1 MENTAIT
8 HQVHQ
13 GNVSLSL
20 TRYFSRY
27 WQPKDR
33 LSLSSSTSLT
43 ISPPYHNLS
52 DLRTRNTYL
61 SMQLHD
67 HSFRPYDLPDFDADM
82 HRGDSL
88 HPLYPPCSHCPQGSM
103 NQCKE
108 AACPILEMTSQC
120 TDQCVVVACNDPTH
134 PEPSCHVAD
143 GDIICDSICVPDEDC
158 GNCSGLEELLLCCTD
173 YHSYLSQ
180 PKSLDPNLTLSNWV
194 PQSTDFCGCDKSDKS
209 EQHLSQFFPEHS
221 GIAQPSGDV
230 SSECPV
236 SSTSSAFS
244 SPHISQAA
252 TQFTPV
258 SLPQHLPQFSPPMFN
273 CLWADCKVAFP
284 SITEL
289 VGHVNLDHL
298 RPPNLTK
305 ESAPQQVCSNVPRNQ
320 QFDLDALSCHWGD
333 CAMYPCPESISSSS
347 ATTFTDTVLDVLTTH
362 LMQDHLGINYPFP
375 QSTTVRAAPPSTT
388 PPTFMENLARD
399 ESSTNATSH
408 PSPRDKSHSPDS
420 RSIDN
425 APKPCKWSGCTQIF
439 SSPDDLTNHILSAH
453 IGSGKAHY
461 ECCWEG
467 CSRNGGQG
475 FSSKQKVARHMQSH
489 TGHRPFKCKICNAHF
504 SETATLQ
511 QHMRR
516 HTQEKPYVCDFPGCG
531 KAFAITGALTIHK
544 RTHNGFKPFKC
555 KYCEKAFTESSNL
568 SKHLRTHTGARP
580 YPCLEDGCGKSFA
593 RPDQLARHMSVH
605 RKKDL
610 GLGME

>member
-8 HQVHQ
+8 HRVNQ
-13 GNVSLSL
+13 GNFSLSL
-20 TRYFSRY
+20 TRHSSRY
-27 WQPKDR
+27 SPHKYSF
-33 LSLSSSTSLT
+33 SLSPSASLT

-52 DLRTRNTYL
+52 DLRTRNNYL
-61 SMQLHD
+61 SMQLHS
-67 HSFRPYDLPDFDADM
+67 HSYDPFDLSGFDVGM
-82 HRGDSL
+82 NREDSS

-143 GDIICDSICVPDEDC
+143 DDIICDSPCLPNEDC
-158 GNCSGLEELLLCCTD
+158 VDCSGLEELLKCCTD

-180 PKSLDPNLTLSNWV
+180 PKSLDPSLTQSNWN
-194 PQSTDFCGCDKSDKS
+194 PQSADDFCGCDETDYG
-209 EQHLSQFFPEHS
+209 EQHISQFLSEHS
-221 GIAQPSGDV
+221 GIAGPLGDV
-230 SSECPV
+230 SPEHPV
-236 SSTSSAFS
+236 SSSSAFS
-244 SPHISQAA
+244 ASPISQAA

-258 SLPQHLPQFSPPMFN
+258 SLPQNLPQMYN
-273 CLWADCKVAFP
+273 CLWADCKATFP
-284 SITEL
+284 TITEL

-298 RPPNLTK
+298 RPQNLTK
-305 ESAPQQVCSNVPRNQ
+305 ESASQQVCSNVPRNQ
-320 QFDLDALSCHWGD
+320 HFEPNALSCHWGD
-333 CAMYPCPESISSSS
+333 CAMYPSPESISSSS
-347 ATTFTDTVLDVLTTH
+347 TTAFTDTVLNVLTTH
-362 LMQDHLGINYPFP
+362 LMQDHLGINYPFL
-375 QSTTVRAAPPSTT
+375 QSTTVHTAPPQKI
-388 PPTFMENLARD
+388 PPTCMENIAHD
-399 ESSTNATSH
+399 ESPADAPSD
-408 PSPRDKSHSPDS
+408 PSPRKSCPPDS
-420 RSIDN
+420 PSTDYAI
-425 APKPCKWSGCTQIF
+425 KPCQWSGCTQTF
-439 SSPDDLTNHILSAH
+439 SSPDDLTKHILAAH

-467 CSRNGGQG
+467 CSRNGTQG

-489 TGHRPFKCKICNAHF
+489 TGHRPFKCKVCNAHF

-544 RTHNGFKPFKC
+544 RTHNGVKPFKC

-580 YPCLEDGCGKSFA
+580 YPCPEDGCGKSFA

-605 RKKDL
+605 RKKDSV
-610 GLGME
+610 GLGVL